1 MRTKSE
7 VPLTVPEPLA
17 RAPKRMGIW
26 PTMKSV
32 KPWKRRTAGRLK
44 LLTLV
49 SWVPMR
55 IVINFG
61 SDSMTKASSEKRRI
75 SSMKNLW
82 AELCSGPLIMTIF
95 GRLVDRGRSLWS
107 RLPKKLCMARM
118 QPSKRMIFFYDFSFL
133 LRFLF
138 PVQHSSLIFH
148 HFCNFPF
155 RFSATSVSISTSET
169 ARVERLRLTRKQLA
183 ALARYTLLH
192 LSNHQSTVLNTQL
205 EFSLFKEA
213 LPCFELLIFSSAH
226 TAAEKH

>member
-32 KPWKRRTAGRLK
+32 KPWKKRTVGRLK

-49 SWVPMR
+49 SWVPMH
-55 IVINFG
+55 IAINFG

-75 SSMKNLW
+75 SSMKSLW

-95 GRLVDRGRSLWS
+95 GRPVDLGRSLWL

-118 QPSKRMIFFYDFSFL
+118 QPSKRTIYFMISLIPSWSLRF

-138 PVQHSSLIFH
+138 PVQHSLIFH

-155 RFSATSVSISTSET
+155 SSVSV
-169 ARVERLRLTRKQLA
+169 RR
-183 ALARYTLLH
+183 
-192 LSNHQSTVLNTQL
+192 
-205 EFSLFKEA
+205 
-213 LPCFELLIFSSAH
+213 PCQFPLQNRRGWRG
-226 TAAEKH
+226 